1 MVERKSI
8 ILGIFADKQFKKSL
22 LFHYELAGNIA
33 FSEKLKNE
41 TSSVLDLI
49 LDYNFIGV
57 PIPKSNY
64 RSMLVFHYSI
74 VYEVLESEIFIVLFW
89 DTRRNPKTLKVLL
102 QELS

>member
-1 MVERKSI
+1 MVERKNI
-8 ILGIFADKQFKKSL
+8 IWGLFADKQFKKAL
-22 LFHYELAGNIA
+22 LFHFELAGNSA

-41 TSSVLDLI
+41 TAYVLDLI

-57 PIPKSNY
+57 PIFKSNY

-74 VYEVLESEIFIVLFW
+74 VYEVLENEIFIVLFW
-89 DTRRNPKTLKVLL
+89 DTRRNPKTLKILL

>member
-1 MVERKSI
+1 MVKRKSI
-8 ILGIFADKQFKKSL
+8 IWGVFADKQFKKAL
-22 LFHYELAGNIA
+22 QYHYELAGNIA

-41 TSSVLDLI
+41 IFSVIDLI

-74 VYEVLESEIFIVLFW
+74 VYEVLENELFIVLFW
-89 DTRRNPKTLKVLL
+89 DTRRSPKTLKLLL

>member
-1 MVERKSI
+1 M
-8 ILGIFADKQFKKSL
+8 FAYKQFKKAL
-22 LFHYELAGNIA
+22 VFHYELAGNLA

-41 TSSVLDLI
+41 TSNIIDLI

-64 RSMLVFHYSI
+64 RSILVFHYSI
-74 VYEVLESEIFIVLFW
+74 VYEILENEIFIVLFW
-89 DTRRNPKTLKVLL
+89 DTRRNPKTLKILL